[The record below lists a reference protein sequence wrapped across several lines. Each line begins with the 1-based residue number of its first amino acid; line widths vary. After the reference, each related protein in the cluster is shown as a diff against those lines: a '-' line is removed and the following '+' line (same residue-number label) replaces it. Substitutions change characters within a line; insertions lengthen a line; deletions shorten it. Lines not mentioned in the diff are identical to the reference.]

1 MDNNIVN
8 VFPII
13 LGTFVKYT
21 LILVLTN
28 AKITEHVNPA
38 TSAMESTI
46 LFVVAL
52 NILLEKIAPVI
63 LMSAQQVTLARI
75 MPPV

>member
-1 MDNNIVN
+1 M
-8 VFPII
+8 
-13 LGTFVKYT
+13 KYT

-28 AKITEHVNPA
+28 AKIMEHVDPI

-52 NILLEKIAPVI
+52 NILLEKIVPVI
-63 LMSAQQVTLARI
+63 LMSVQQVTLARI